1 MATVFVTGASRGIG
15 LALARHYASR
25 GDSVIAAARDPRTA
39 GGLMKLASAQSGNG
53 GVEPVELDVTDEA
66 QLSQLTDKL
75 AGRAIDIAICN
86 AGIMSSRGG
95 IEAPGHDAA
104 EWQRVLMTNVAG
116 VFLAARAV
124 LPGLKLAKAGKL
136 AVISSMM
143 GSSRQATGDTL
154 AYRVSKA
161 AAANLGLNL
170 AAGLKGKG
178 IAVGIYHPGW
188 VSSDMGGASAPVTPA
203 DSAAGLADRI
213 DRLSLATT
221 GVFEDYRGQPHPF

>member
-1 MATVFVTGASRGIG
+1 MATILVTGASRGIG
-15 LALARHYASR
+15 LALTRHYASR
-25 GDSVIAAARDPRTA
+25 GDTVIATARDPKASVGLAQLVA
-39 GGLMKLASAQSGNG
+39 GPGKGKVETVKLDVAN
-53 GVEPVELDVTDEA
+53 EVELE
-66 QLSQLTDKL
+66 QLGQSL
-75 AGRAIDIAICN
+75 AGRPIDIAICN
-86 AGIMSSRGG
+86 AGVMSSRGG

-116 VFLAARAV
+116 VFLTARAV
-124 LPGLKLAKAGKL
+124 LPSLKLAKSAKL

-170 AAGLKGKG
+170 SADLKSKG

-188 VSSDMGGASAPVTPA
+188 VSSDMGGSSAPVKPA
-203 DSAAGLADRI
+203 DSAAGLVDRI

-221 GVFEDYRGQPHPF
+221 GVFEDYRGQPYVF